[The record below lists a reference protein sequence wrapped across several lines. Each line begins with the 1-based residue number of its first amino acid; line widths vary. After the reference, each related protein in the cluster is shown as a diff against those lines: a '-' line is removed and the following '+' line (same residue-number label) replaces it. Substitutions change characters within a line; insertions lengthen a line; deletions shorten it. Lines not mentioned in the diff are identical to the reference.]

1 MNLRGLRPRA
11 ANDEGVVP
19 NPNDPLSVPPSTVG
33 PDQLVV
39 PGDPHGVTV
48 DGTDLPAGPPPRIV
62 ASGWSGWPADWNT
75 PNWSG
80 QQLQRLTDT
89 AWMCVDRTS
98 RALSTMPPYLVG
110 AADSLSADWLNN
122 PNPDLYVSWEE
133 FCKSMVW
140 DFMLGEVF
148 LRATARYATGWV
160 SRFHVVPP
168 LYVNV
173 ERGGDGLRRYEIG
186 GADVTADILHIRYQ
200 GDIVDLHGHGPLE
213 AGAYRMVAAEAL
225 MQYGAKI
232 VASGGVPVGVL
243 ESQEEISADQA
254 LAIQQ
259 AWVTRRMSSI
269 GEPAVLDRGLQW
281 KPSQINPSELGLVDL
296 ERYQDSRI
304 AELLGVPPEIVG
316 LPGSGE
322 SMTYKNMGDLF
333 DFWWRD
339 SLKATAQT
347 LMSALSGWL
356 LPRGTRVELN
366 RDEFVQPP
374 PLARAQTYQ
383 ILFALQDPVT
393 GQRAISIDEIRAAER
408 LNNST
413 PADISQ
419 GVLK

>member
-1 MNLRGLRPRA
+1 
-11 ANDEGVVP
+11 
-19 NPNDPLSVPPSTVG
+19 
-33 PDQLVV
+33 
-39 PGDPHGVTV
+39 
-48 DGTDLPAGPPPRIV
+48 
-62 ASGWSGWPADWNT
+62 
-75 PNWSG
+75 
-80 QQLQRLTDT
+80 
-89 AWMCVDRTS
+89 
-98 RALSTMPPYLVG
+98 
-110 AADSLSADWLNN
+110 
-122 PNPDLYVSWEE
+122 VSWEE
-133 FCKSMVW
+133 FCKSLVW
-140 DFMLGEVF
+140 DFMLGEAF
-148 LRATARYATGWV
+148 LLTTARYATGWP

-173 ERGGDGLRRYEIG
+173 DRGTDGLRRYEIG
-186 GADVTADILHIRYQ
+186 GDDVTGDILHIRYQ
-200 GDIVDLHGHGPLE
+200 GNIVDLHGHGPLE

-243 ESQEEISADQA
+243 ESQEEISPDQA

-259 AWVTRRMSSI
+259 AC
-269 GEPAVLDRGLQW
+269 VLDKGLQW
-281 KPSQINPSELGLVDL
+281 KPSQINPTDLGLVDL

-322 SMTYKNMGDLF
+322 SMTYKNMGDFF

-347 LMSALSGWL
+347 LMSALSGWC

-374 PLARAQTYQ
+374 PLARAQAYQ

-393 GQRAISIDEIRAAER
+393 GQRAITVDEIRAAER
-408 LNNST
+408 LDNST
-413 PADISQ
+413 PADVAQ

>member
-140 DFMLGEVF
+140 DLMLGEVF

>member
-11 ANDEGVVP
+11 ASDEGVVP
-19 NPNDPLSVPPSTVG
+19 NPNDPASVPPSTVG
-33 PDQLVV
+33 PDQLVT

-48 DGTDLPAGPPPRIV
+48 TGTDLPAGPPPRIV

-75 PNWSG
+75 PNWSN
-80 QQLQRLTDT
+80 QLQRLTDT
-89 AWMCVDRTS
+89 AWLCVDKTA
-98 RALSTMPPYLVG
+98 RALSTMPPYLVD
-110 AADSLSADWLNN
+110 AADTLSADWMNN
-122 PNPDLYVSWEE
+122 PDPDLYVSWEE
-133 FCKSMVW
+133 FCKSLVW
-140 DFMLGEVF
+140 DFMLGEAF
-148 LRATARYATGWV
+148 LLTTARYATGWP

-173 ERGGDGLRRYEIG
+173 DRGTDGLRRYEIG
-186 GADVTADILHIRYQ
+186 GDDVTADLLHIRYQ
-200 GDIVDLHGHGPLE
+200 GNIVDLHGHGPLE

-243 ESQEEISADQA
+243 ESQEEISPEQA

-259 AWVTRRMSSI
+259 AWVSRRMSTI
-269 GEPAVLDRGLQW
+269 GEPAVLDKGLQW
-281 KPSQINPSELGLVDL
+281 KPSQINPTDLGLVDL

-322 SMTYKNMGDLF
+322 SMTYKNMGDFF

-347 LMSALSGWL
+347 LMSALSGWC

-374 PLARAQTYQ
+374 PLARAQAYQ

-393 GQRAISIDEIRAAER
+393 GQRAITVDEIRAAER
-408 LNNST
+408 LDNST
-413 PADISQ
+413 PADVAQ